1 MLLEMNYKVY
11 VISAGRYDKLPFN
24 QKQKDSYIFCVKN
37 GEGEL
42 YRSKGCS
49 KVYETGNLIDSR
61 NFALDHSFKE
71 NNICVQLSD
80 DIKKVV
86 INKNFGEPKNVELDF
101 AIKDI
106 VSKFKSVKGVKL
118 LGIPPTDNFFFANK
132 IVSVN
137 TFCIGDMLFV
147 KPSEIRF
154 DTQLSL
160 KEDYDFTLQH
170 KQIGDVIRYQKYL
183 FTFEHY
189 SNKGGAVDVRD
200 DNEEQ
205 KNIMILKSK
214 WGDKIRL
221 NSKRKNEI
229 LI

>member
-1 MLLEMNYKVY
+1 MNYNVY

-24 QKQKDSYIFCVKN
+24 QKQKNNYIFCVKN
-37 GEGEL
+37 GEGKL
-42 YRSKGCS
+42 YKENGCLI
-49 KVYETGNLIDSR
+49 VYETGNLMQSR
-61 NFALDHSFKE
+61 NFALEHSFKLE
-71 NNICVQLSD
+71 RICVQLSD

-86 INKNFGEPKNVELDF
+86 VNKNFGEPDKVELDF
-101 AIKDI
+101 AIEDI
-106 VSKFKSVKGVKL
+106 VSKFNNVKGVKL
-118 LGIPPTDNFFFANK
+118 LGIPPTDNYFFANK

-154 DTQLSL
+154 DNQLSL

-200 DNEEQ
+200 DNEEK

-221 NSKRKNEI
+221 NPKRKNEI

>member
-1 MLLEMNYKVY
+1 MNYNVY

-42 YRSKGCS
+42 YRSKGCC
-49 KVYETGNLIDSR
+49 KVYETGNLMDSR
-61 NFALDHSFKE
+61 NFALDHAFKE

-137 TFCIGDMLFV
+137 
-147 KPSEIRF
+147 
-154 DTQLSL
+154 
-160 KEDYDFTLQH
+160 
-170 KQIGDVIRYQKYL
+170 YL

>member
-1 MLLEMNYKVY
+1 MKHNVY

-24 QKQKDSYIFCVKN
+24 EKQKSEYIFCVKK
-37 GEGEL
+37 GEGKF
-42 YRSKGCS
+42 YKQNGCLNV
-49 KVYETGNLIDSR
+49 KETGNLMDSR
-61 NFALDHSFKE
+61 NFALEDAFK
-71 NNICVQLSD
+71 NKKICVQLSD

-86 INKNFGEPKNVELDF
+86 VNKNFGKPKMVDLDF

-106 VSKFKSVKGVKL
+106 ILKFNKVKGVNL
-118 LGIPPTDNFFFANK
+118 LGIPPTDNFFFAKK
-132 IVSVN
+132 ILSIN

-147 KPSEIRF
+147 KPSDIRF
-154 DTQLSL
+154 DTQLTL

-170 KQIGDVIRYQKYL
+170 KQRGDVVRYQKYL

-189 SNKGGAVDVRD
+189 SNKGGAVDIR
-200 DNEEQ
+200 NEKEEQ
-205 KNIMILKSK
+205 KNILILKLK

-221 NSKRKNEI
+221 NPKRKNEI

>member
-1 MLLEMNYKVY
+1 MNYQVY
-11 VISAGRYDKLPFN
+11 VISAGRYDKLNFTIE
-24 QKQKDSYIFCVKN
+24 QKLKYIFCVKN
-37 GEGEL
+37 GEKQL
-42 YRSKGCS
+42 YEKNNC
-49 KVYETGNLIDSR
+49 KNVYETGNLIDSR
-61 NFALDHSFKE
+61 NFALEHAFKL
-71 NNICVQLSD
+71 NKICVQLSD

-86 INKNFGEPKNVELDF
+86 INKNFGEPKEVNIDL
-101 AIKDI
+101 AIEDI
-106 VSKFKSVKGVKL
+106 VNKFNNVKGVNL
-118 LGIPPTDNFFFANK
+118 LGIPPTDNYFFANK

-154 DTQLSL
+154 DTQLTL

-170 KQIGDVIRYQKYL
+170 KQKADVIRYQKYL

-189 SNKGGAVDVRD
+189 TNKGGAVDIRND
-200 DNEEQ
+200 KEEQ

-214 WGDKIRL
+214 WGNKIKL
-221 NSKRKNEI
+221 NPKRKNEI